1 MPVAGSVSAHRARRL
16 VGALAVAL
24 VALLALV
31 AGAPPASAAEPA
43 ALHGCRTVELDR
55 RHVEVAR
62 DPTGRMHLEE
72 ALRARFEPVRAHRL
86 NMGLT
91 RGSVWLRFALIGG
104 GCEAPLYLDLG
115 NPFVNRV
122 IVYREQADGGWE
134 VEWATGNRHAAAA
147 RGAPQLRYGVVPVQ
161 VDPRV
166 PTTYVVE
173 MRGPAAVM
181 TAPSIVSGDQLPA
194 MAAQRTLVGGLFAG
208 GILALALYCACL
220 AALTRFRGLLAYAVS
235 ASGFGFFYA
244 VSTGLLDQPLGWL
257 TPAGVPAIDVVM
269 QANGFGVLTCALFQ
283 WLFVRGLLQERQAP
297 LHRRPGAIVLVVAW
311 LGSLASVPLLGG
323 GTLIRAN
330 MAVVGLAIVAIVYEL
345 RQGFARGHPLARVTA
360 VGFGALALPITAYV
374 AMYAGL
380 LPWHPV
386 LLHAIALGAWVQ
398 TIVLA
403 VAVGTQVKAL
413 RGQQEQL
420 AERTREL
427 SLLSQLDPLTGL
439 GNRRAYDVSVP
450 AEIERCRRRGRTA
463 SLLVLDIDHFKRVN
477 DTFGHVHGDAVIRA
491 LGMAIA
497 NSIRSSDFAFRYGG
511 EEFVVLLPGLENE
524 MALAIG
530 RRIMHEFSEG
540 GPPAP
545 DGSRPRMTVSVGL
558 AQLAPND
565 DAATLFERA
574 DAAMY
579 RAKQNGRARAEVADL
594 PG

>member
-1 MPVAGSVSAHRARRL
+1 MYVSGSVSAHRARRF
-16 VGALAVAL
+16 VGALVATL
-24 VALLALV
+24 VATSALLAGV
-31 AGAPPASAAEPA
+31 RPASAAEPA

-55 RHVEVAR
+55 GHVEVAR
-62 DPTGRMHLEE
+62 DPTGRMQLED
-72 ALRARFEPVRAHRL
+72 ALHAPFEPAPGNRL
-86 NMGLT
+86 NLGLT

-104 GCEAPLYLDLG
+104 GCDAPLYLDLG
-115 NPFVNRV
+115 NPFVNLI
-122 IVYREQADGGWE
+122 IVYREQGDGGWE
-134 VEWATGNRHAAAA
+134 VEWATGNWHAAAV
-147 RGAPQLRYGVVPVQ
+147 RGAPQMRYGVVPVQ

-181 TAPSIVSGDQLPA
+181 AAPSIVSGDQLPA
-194 MAAQRTLVGGLFAG
+194 LAAKRTLVGGLFAG

-220 AALTRFRGLLAYAVS
+220 AALTRFRGLLAHAAS
-235 ASGFGFFYA
+235 ASGFGTFYA
-244 VSTGLLDQPLGWL
+244 VATGVLDQPLGWI
-257 TPAGVPAIDVVM
+257 TPAGIPPVDIVM

-297 LHRRPGAIVLVVAW
+297 LHRSPALLLLLAAW
-311 LGSLASVPLLGG
+311 LVALASVPMLGG
-323 GTLIRAN
+323 GTLILAN
-330 MAVVGLAIVAIVYEL
+330 MAVVGVAIVAIVYEL

-360 VGFGALALPITAYV
+360 VGFGALALPVTAYV

-386 LLHAIALGAWVQ
+386 LLHALAVGAWVQ
-398 TIVLA
+398 TIVLS

-413 RGQQEQL
+413 RGQQERL

-491 LGMAIA
+491 LGAAIA

-511 EEFVVLLPGLENE
+511 EEFVVLLPGLETE
-524 MALAIG
+524 MALAIA
-530 RRIMHEFSEG
+530 RRIMHEFAEG
-540 GPPAP
+540 GPSAP

-558 AQLAPND
+558 AQLAAND

-574 DAAMY
+574 DTAMY

-594 PG
+594 PH